1 MKKTLLIIAAMVL
14 VCCIS
19 VLGTLAF
26 LKDQTSGITNTFTAG
41 EDLTEDDEKTDDYTE
56 GLHLY
61 EYEVTKNDDGSYTLG
76 DPETKLAEGT
86 GYDGYKLLPGLTLPK
101 KAAVKVDG
109 KTETPAYLY
118 IEVVDELPEEDL
130 TYSVDSENWTLLADV
145 TGPNGGDVYASTLG
159 RIKADTVEI
168 TILTDNKI
176 TIADDF
182 DVTSVTGSKTLSFY
196 AYLAQASAGKDAKT
210 AFEAC
215 FGN

>member
-1 MKKTLLIIAAMVL
+1 MKKTLLIVAAMVL

-41 EDLTEDDEKTDDYTE
+41 EDLTEDDEDTDDYTE

-76 DPETKLAEGT
+76 DTPLEDGT

-109 KTETPAYLY
+109 KTATPAYLY
-118 IEVVDELPEEDL
+118 IEVVDALAEDDL
-130 TYSVDSENWTLLADV
+130 TYSVDPANWMLLADV
-145 TGPNGGDVYASTLG
+145 TGPNGGDVYASTSGL
-159 RIKADTVEI
+159 ITADTDEI

-176 TIADDF
+176 TIDDEF
-182 DVTSVTGSKTLSFY
+182 DVTSVTGSKTLTFY
-196 AYLAQASAGKDAKT
+196 AYLAQASAGEDAET